1 MNRFKKILATSIFS
15 LSLSACG
22 GGGGGGS
29 AVNVISNF
37 IEQDLTN
44 LNGSELIIS
53 DYTNLI
59 SNFQNIIS
67 NGEYSSLSAVITGP
81 NSEDIK
87 KANDLLSILN
97 QTEQLWL
104 QTEDLINKQ
113 SDNEKYN
120 IYNSK
125 SYKEAYAA
133 YLYLINDV
141 EPIIEKVSKGRSVT
155 LADYNKVAQ
164 KEKADEIIK
173 TEKLL
178 NAEQVVSNKVIKE
191 TLIIEENR
199 QETREY
205 SSDPEISYTSWSP
218 IYKGGGLENR
228 TKSTKIK
235 NFKETTNFKCSFKR
249 INYLNGNTV
258 DEEPVCKKINTD
270 ISELKPIITEEIEK
284 KEGDNP
290 IVKTVS
296 LEPLINKT
304 IEESE
309 TYTETTFKDS
319 LELIEEITE
328 GSGITKTISRDTT
341 SRKNLENNKAIV
353 TIKRFVDTITTI
365 PVTKKIFKTR
375 HYTDLIKKERDKY

>member
-104 QTEDLINKQ
+104 QTEDLINQQ

-141 EPIIEKVSKGRSVT
+141 EPIIEKVSKGKSVT

-173 TEKLL
+173 TPLGEFNTMKLARHKL
-178 NAEQVVSNKVIKE
+178 NSKQETYLWCAYDLDFLPVKVINTEKDDRIS
-191 TLIIEENR
+191 TAIIK
-199 QETREY
+199 
-205 SSDPEISYTSWSP
+205 SL
-218 IYKGGGLENR
+218 KGLGL
-228 TKSTKIK
+228 ST
-235 NFKETTNFKCSFKR
+235 
-249 INYLNGNTV
+249 
-258 DEEPVCKKINTD
+258 D
-270 ISELKPIITEEIEK
+270 
-284 KEGDNP
+284 
-290 IVKTVS
+290 
-296 LEPLINKT
+296 
-304 IEESE
+304 
-309 TYTETTFKDS
+309 
-319 LELIEEITE
+319 
-328 GSGITKTISRDTT
+328 
-341 SRKNLENNKAIV
+341 
-353 TIKRFVDTITTI
+353 
-365 PVTKKIFKTR
+365 
-375 HYTDLIKKERDKY
+375 

>member
-1 MNRFKKILATSIFS
+1 MNRFKKILATSISS

-104 QTEDLINKQ
+104 QTEDLINQQ

-141 EPIIEKVSKGRSVT
+141 EPIIEKVSKGKSVT

-173 TEKLL
+173 TPLGEFNTMKLARHKL
-178 NAEQVVSNKVIKE
+178 NSKQETYLWCAYDLDFLPVKVINTEKDDRIS
-191 TLIIEENR
+191 TAIIK
-199 QETREY
+199 
-205 SSDPEISYTSWSP
+205 SL
-218 IYKGGGLENR
+218 KGLGL
-228 TKSTKIK
+228 ST
-235 NFKETTNFKCSFKR
+235 
-249 INYLNGNTV
+249 
-258 DEEPVCKKINTD
+258 D
-270 ISELKPIITEEIEK
+270 
-284 KEGDNP
+284 
-290 IVKTVS
+290 
-296 LEPLINKT
+296 
-304 IEESE
+304 
-309 TYTETTFKDS
+309 
-319 LELIEEITE
+319 
-328 GSGITKTISRDTT
+328 
-341 SRKNLENNKAIV
+341 
-353 TIKRFVDTITTI
+353 
-365 PVTKKIFKTR
+365 
-375 HYTDLIKKERDKY
+375 

>member
-104 QTEDLINKQ
+104 QTEDLINQQ

-141 EPIIEKVSKGRSVT
+141 EPIIEKVSKGKSVT

-218 IYKGGGLENR
+218 IYKGGGQENR
-228 TKSTKIK
+228 TKSIKIK

-258 DEEPVCKKINTD
+258 DEEPVCKKINSD

-284 KEGDNP
+284 KKV
-290 IVKTVS
+290 I
-296 LEPLINKT
+296 IQ
-304 IEESE
+304 
-309 TYTETTFKDS
+309 
-319 LELIEEITE
+319 
-328 GSGITKTISRDTT
+328 
-341 SRKNLENNKAIV
+341 
-353 TIKRFVDTITTI
+353 
-365 PVTKKIFKTR
+365 
-375 HYTDLIKKERDKY
+375 